1 MKRSKAPTT
10 RRGEIQQLYQS
21 YSAGM
26 TSLPAS
32 ALLKFLH
39 KEQMELT
46 ADEDTAES
54 LIDRYEIEE
63 TARENRSMTFEG
75 FLRYMESKVCCV
87 FNQAHTSVYQDM
99 DQPLTSYFISSSH
112 NTYLTGDQLI
122 GKSHLDAYV
131 WALRKGCRC
140 LEIDTWDGPD
150 MEPIVYHGYT
160 LTTKILFKD
169 VITTVAQ
176 HAFEV
181 SPYPVILSLENHC
194 SQQQQEVMAQYLVS
208 ILGDMLLTAP
218 LDHLAGGELPS
229 PNDLKCK
236 ILIKNKKKKPRIK
249 TEQATEE
256 SADEG
261 EEDYDDLED
270 EEDDED
276 HQTKTKFWSPRKA
289 GPKKEEKKV
298 VIAEALSDLV
308 IYTRSVKF
316 IGFSHSRD
324 HQSYFE
330 NTSMAEKKARKL
342 ASGSGLNFV
351 QHNQRFL
358 TRIYPAGS
366 RMSSSNYNPQEFWNV
381 GSQLVALN
389 FQSLGLPMDL
399 NDGRFQDNGGCGYVL
414 KPAVLLPSDR
424 SFDPICSRHRLKP
437 THLLL
442 KVISGSNLPVS
453 RSNKGLDP
461 FVRVEIHGIPSD
473 SRKKNTQTVKNNSL
487 SPHWDS
493 DMNFI
498 ISVPEL
504 CLIRFCVRDQT
515 GLLSSE
521 FVGQY
526 TLPFTSM
533 MKGYRWVPLRS
544 RDGYCLDPASLFIFV
559 CVVAPPAGRIPAVHQ
574 DQFAPSSR
582 INHLSSSRS
591 SLSSLIMAS
600 ARSLLFFCFLFFTFT
615 SSTIP
620 YINGTFL
627 YTSCEEKTEMRP
639 LKNTRTTH
647 CIEMIWP

>member
-10 RRGEIQQLYQS
+10 RRAEIQQLYQS

-122 GKSHLDAYV
+122 GKSDLDAYV

-229 PNDLKCK
+229 PN
-236 ILIKNKKKKPRIK
+236 
-249 TEQATEE
+249 
-256 SADEG
+256 
-261 EEDYDDLED
+261 
-270 EEDDED
+270 
-276 HQTKTKFWSPRKA
+276 
-289 GPKKEEKKV
+289 EKKV

-324 HQSYFE
+324 HQSHFE

-414 KPAVLLPSDR
+414 KPVVLLPSDR

-544 RDGYCLDPASLFIFV
+544 RDGCSLDPASLFIFV
-559 CVVAPPAGRIPAVHQ
+559 CVVAPPAGRIPAVQQ

-600 ARSLLFFCFLFFTFT
+600 ASSLLFFCFLFFTFT

-627 YTSCEEKTEMRP
+627 YTSCEEKTDMRP
-639 LKNTRTTH
+639 LKHTRTTY
-647 CIEMIWP
+647 CIEKIWP